1 MILQNLKRACL
12 ALAVAATLTQTAVA
26 DQTYSTIK
34 ERGVVRIGVNLSGL
48 PFGTYATGTQRPIG
62 FAVELAE
69 DIGKKLGVKTE
80 VVPVVAANRAVFLQ
94 QGKVDLLIAN
104 MTVTPERAQQL
115 DYVPTPYEQLG
126 GALVAPKN
134 SGFKRWEDLRGKTI
148 CISQGASFQQPLTR
162 DYGVVLKAFRAQ
174 SEVLLA
180 LRGQSCDGVV
190 LNSPIMHE
198 LMRQPEWAGFE
209 IPIAEDLVPAGS
221 VIWLR
226 KQQPET
232 QQFLDRIV
240 RDWHG
245 SGWLLEEGRK
255 YQMAASPM
263 IVELHERYRNDPRL
277 SAPVTP

>member
-1 MILQNLKRACL
+1 
-12 ALAVAATLTQTAVA
+12 
-26 DQTYSTIK
+26 
-34 ERGVVRIGVNLSGL
+34 
-48 PFGTYATGTQRPIG
+48 
-62 FAVELAE
+62 
-69 DIGKKLGVKTE
+69 
-80 VVPVVAANRAVFLQ
+80 
-94 QGKVDLLIAN
+94 LIAN

-115 DYVPTPYEQLG
+115 DYVPTPYELLG
-126 GALVAPKN
+126 GALVTAKN

-180 LRGQSCDGVV
+180 LRGESCDGVV

-209 IPIAEDLVPAGS
+209 IPIAEDLVPADS

-232 QQFLDRIV
+232 QQVLDRIV

>member
-1 MILQNLKRACL
+1 
-12 ALAVAATLTQTAVA
+12 
-26 DQTYSTIK
+26 
-34 ERGVVRIGVNLSGL
+34 
-48 PFGTYATGTQRPIG
+48 
-62 FAVELAE
+62 
-69 DIGKKLGVKTE
+69 

-126 GALVAPKN
+126 GALVTAKN
-134 SGFKRWEDLRGKTI
+134 SGFKRWEDLRGKTT

-162 DYGVVLKAFRAQ
+162 YYGVVLKAFRAQ

-209 IPIAEDLVPAGS
+209 IPIAEDLVPADS

-232 QQFLDRIV
+232 QQVLDRIV

-245 SGWLLEEGRK
+245 SG
-255 YQMAASPM
+255 
-263 IVELHERYRNDPRL
+263 
-277 SAPVTP
+277 